1 MSLNTRRFLGSA
13 SVNYADKAF
22 WVDVLDSPF
31 FGYTDSYAMLNA
43 SFGMKFGDGQVTACL
58 KGTNLTNA
66 TIQQHVYGDILKM
79 SVVAELRIFL
89 K

>member
-1 MSLNTRRFLGSA
+1 M
-13 SVNYADKAF
+13 NYADKAF

-31 FGYTDSYAMLNA
+31 FGYTDSYAMVNA
-43 SFGMKFGDGQVTACL
+43 SFGMKFSDGKVITCL

-79 SVVAELRIFL
+79 GLVAELRMFF